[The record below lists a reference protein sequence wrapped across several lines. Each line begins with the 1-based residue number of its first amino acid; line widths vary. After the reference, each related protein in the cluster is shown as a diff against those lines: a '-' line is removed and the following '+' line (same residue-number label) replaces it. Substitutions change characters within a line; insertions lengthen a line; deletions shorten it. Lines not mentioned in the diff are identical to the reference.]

1 MTVFALTRKMSLRTA
16 LIETRSRISES
27 LWGGAGSNPVPLS
40 HFDRTRDTHRE
51 KMEHR
56 EAAWIDR
63 HFYTKGTACS
73 QEVSNGYT

>member
-1 MTVFALTRKMSLRTA
+1 M
-16 LIETRSRISES
+16 
-27 LWGGAGSNPVPLS
+27 GGAGSNPVPLS